1 MAKPGDIML
10 GYSNEIENSIGEL
23 YGLVGMGRRRKPLTE
38 EEVTVY
44 ILAAEHI
51 ADKGRAY
58 LAKLEFMNT
67 QRKAKENLERKARS
81 REGWDKSCNRLAL
94 A

>member
-1 MAKPGDIML
+1 MAKPQDIML

-23 YGLVGMGRRRKPLTE
+23 FGLVGFGRRRKPLTE
-38 EEVTVY
+38 EEATVY

-58 LAKLEFMNT
+58 ISKLEFMNN
-67 QRKAKENLERKARS
+67 QKKAKERRERKARS
-81 REGWDKSCNRLAL
+81 LEGWDKSNNRLAL

>member
-10 GYSNEIENSIGEL
+10 GYSNEIEDSIGEL
-23 YGLVGMGRRRKPLTE
+23 YGLVGLERRRQPLTE
-38 EEVTVY
+38 DQVTLY

-58 LAKLEFMNT
+58 LAKLEFMET
-67 QRKAKENLERKARS
+67 QRKAKEELECKARS
-81 REGWDKSCNRLAL
+81 REGWDKSCPRLAL

>member
-10 GYSNEIENSIGEL
+10 GYSNEIEDSIGEL
-23 YGLVGMGRRRKPLTE
+23 YGLVGLERRRQPLTE
-38 EEVTVY
+38 DRVTLY

-58 LAKLEFMNT
+58 LAKLEFMET
-67 QRKAKENLERKARS
+67 QRKAKEELERKAMS
-81 REGWDKSCNRLAL
+81 LEGWDKSCNRLAL

>member
-10 GYSNEIENSIGEL
+10 GYSNEIEDSIGEL
-23 YGLVGMGRRRKPLTE
+23 YGLLGLQRRRQPLTE
-38 EEVTVY
+38 DRATLY
-44 ILAAEHI
+44 ILAAENI

-58 LAKLEFMNT
+58 LAKLEFIET
-67 QRKAKENLERKARS
+67 QRKAKEELERKARS